1 MTAVVF
7 ETPGLIDLR
16 AFTIMGAHAKPKT
29 DNPIGFFGTGL
40 KYAVAVLVRLGAS
53 PTAYVGRD
61 RLRFSRRTGATFRG
75 APLDAIKMDVLKAG
89 NVRATTYELPFTT
102 RYGERWEPWMAFRE
116 LESNTR
122 DEGGRT
128 YTIPSGPD
136 FDLLLP
142 SEDMTRIVVVSPEE
156 FVATDVDDVFLRRG
170 RRSAPGTILEA
181 FPGESER
188 LWYRTMRALDLPKPT
203 LMTYNFLEE
212 LALTEDRTVAHQWA
226 TREAFAR
233 WVLTSATA
241 DEVELIVKADEEHW
255 EHDLSF
261 PSWVAPSAAF
271 VEVMRDRKKP
281 APPPTVA
288 TWASSAEVRPRVE
301 GRINRNAF
309 AYFGPR
315 SSAYAPAP
323 VAAPKAWSLA
333 DEYPRPWR
341 VEGGSILDAKGK
353 ALFTQPDDFYD
364 SDDWARVAD
373 AVVRRINMTVAPRR
387 DDLDASARLDA
398 DLTRFSNDVSTLIED
413 LKKEEMPF

>member
-40 KYAVAVLVRLGAS
+40 KYAIAVLVRLGAS

-75 APLDAIKMDVLKAG
+75 APLDAIKMEVLKAG

-128 YTIPSGPD
+128 YTVPSGPD

-142 SEDMTRIVVVSPEE
+142 SDDMTRIVVDLPVFAE
-156 FVATDVDDVFLRRG
+156 VVVDDVFLRGGG
-170 RRSAPGTILEA
+170 RQSAPGTILEA

-188 LWYRTMRALDLPKPT
+188 LWYRTMRVLDLPKPT
-203 LMTYNFLEE
+203 LMTYNFLED
-212 LALTEDRTVAHQWA
+212 LALTEDRTIKNEY
-226 TREAFAR
+226 EAR
-233 WVLTSATA
+233 LILGKWLLTDATA
-241 DEVELIVKADEEHW
+241 DQIELVLKAPEDAW
-255 EHDLSF
+255 EHDLSL
-261 PSWVAPSAAF
+261 PNWHPPSAAF

-281 APPPTVA
+281 APTTKPQGVGLYST
-288 TWASSAEVRPRVE
+288 RPVVE
-301 GRINRNAF
+301 GRINPSAF
-309 AYFGPR
+309 RYFASRAKAYDSPVPPVR
-315 SSAYAPAP
+315 APTP
-323 VAAPKAWSLA
+323 WSLA
-333 DEYPRPWR
+333 EEHSRPWR
-341 VEGGSILDAKGK
+341 VDGLSIVDAKGR
-353 ALFTQPDDFYD
+353 AIFAAPDDYYEG
-364 SDDWARVAD
+364 WERVAD
-373 AVVRRINMTVAPRR
+373 AVVRRINMTVALSRAVPV
-387 DDLDASARLDA
+387 LDPATAKDFAEFRA
-398 DLTRFSNDVSTLIED
+398 TE
-413 LKKEEMPF
+413 EEMPF